1 MTRMPSCLTSKKPN
15 SIFMAKSPLSTASQP
30 PHRMT
35 RLLLETRWL
44 GQIALVLF
52 LSMALLSYSPSDP
65 CCTHAVQ
72 AKSIANWGGRAGS
85 WTADLLFLWF
95 GFSSWWRCAWLA
107 RRIVVGYQ
115 RITRTFAHDGAKTER
130 ARACAAHGLKRR
142 HLDWYSS
149 PAREWKRC
157 GCG

>member
-65 CCTHAVQ
+65 CWTHAVQ

-85 WTADLLFLWF
+85 WTADLLFLVRFFVVVVVCMAGEAHCGWI
-95 GFSSWWRCAWLA
+95 SAHHAHIRA
-107 RRIVVGYQ
+107 RR
-115 RITRTFAHDGAKTER
+115 RKNRTR
-130 ARACAAHGLKRR
+130 ARRHARR
-142 HLDWYSS
+142 MD
-149 PAREWKRC
+149 
-157 GCG
+157 

>member
-52 LSMALLSYSPSDP
+52 LSMALLSDPPSDP
-65 CCTHAVQ
+65 CWTHEVQ

-95 GFSSWWRCAWLA
+95 GVSAGGWCAWLV
-107 RRIVVGYQ
+107 RRIVVGDR
-115 RITRTFAHDGAKTER
+115 RI
-130 ARACAAHGLKRR
+130 ARAVA
-142 HLDWYSS
+142 
-149 PAREWKRC
+149 PAGAET
-157 GCG
+157 